1 MGPTSGAFQQRVK
14 RRPILRVQFREFS
27 TKLIETF
34 DLIFEGRQT
43 PRPAARKRSGN
54 FGDGRFRAWSFWAPP
69 PKTGRCWRKAQRVR
83 QTPDIDF
90 QPLQPLGKSV
100 GISD

>member
-34 DLIFEGRQT
+34 DLIFEGRQ
-43 PRPAARKRSGN
+43 
-54 FGDGRFRAWSFWAPP
+54 
-69 PKTGRCWRKAQRVR
+69 RVR